1 MQVYCTAVPPR
12 TTIHIDT
19 LEELGALADPLYFQ

>member
-1 MQVYCTAVPPR
+1 MQVYYCTLVQPR

-19 LEELGALADPLYFQ
+19 EELGTLADPLYFQ